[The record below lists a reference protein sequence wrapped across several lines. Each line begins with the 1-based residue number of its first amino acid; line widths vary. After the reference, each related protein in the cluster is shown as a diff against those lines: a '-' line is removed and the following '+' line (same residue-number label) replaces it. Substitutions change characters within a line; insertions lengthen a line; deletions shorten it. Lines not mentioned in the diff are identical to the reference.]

1 MLRLLFIDIRVGS
14 IATGL
19 EVAAVWG
26 KWKVVGGAFCLQCQL
41 SAGEE
46 HSAQQGEVGEAEAVG
61 EVIKGQGQ
69 SAYTGTTALRPK
81 PLLLLAVS
89 LSQARA
95 GSSLGIHF
103 LQELNK
109 GVVTFFQ

>member
-1 MLRLLFIDIRVGS
+1 MGKMEGGGWRV
-14 IATGL
+14 
-19 EVAAVWG
+19 
-26 KWKVVGGAFCLQCQL
+26 CLQHQL

-46 HSAQQGEVGEAEAVG
+46 HSAQQGVGEAEAVG

-69 SAYTGTTALRPK
+69 SAYTGTTALCPK

-95 GSSLGIHF
+95 GSSLGIHS

-109 GVVTFFQ
+109 GEVVTFFQ